1 MSFKIRLLNKRS
13 GNTTPRTQIQTL
25 KRQHHR
31 MWIASGLVLALSGCF
46 DSDDDNDYQAPEENA
61 APVAV
66 DQMLTTQA
74 DIAFDGTLTAT
85 DEDGDALTFGL
96 GENGSLGS
104 AEVNT
109 DGTFTYTPNAQVT
122 GSDSFTF
129 TVSDGVNPDVTATV
143 SVTIEAQQVSFSSY
157 TRDAFS
163 QASTDEPL
171 PVNGREFIQ
180 DADDTTFDD
189 LLIGQ

>member
-1 MSFKIRLLNKRS
+1 MSMKIRLFNKNPNAPAS
-13 GNTTPRTQIQTL
+13 MKSAQAPLQKHKLWVI
-25 KRQHHR
+25 
-31 MWIASGLVLALSGCF
+31 SGLVLALSGCF
-46 DSDDDNDYQAPEENA
+46 DSDDDNDYQAPEENV

-66 DQMLTTQA
+66 DEMLTTQA
-74 DIAFDGTLTAT
+74 DISIDGTLTAT
-85 DEDGDALTFGL
+85 DADGDSLTFGL
-96 GENGSLGS
+96 GENGTLGN

-109 DGTFTYTPNAQVT
+109 DGSFTYTPNAQVT

-129 TVSDGVNPDVTATV
+129 TVSDSVNPEVTATV

-157 TRDAFS
+157 TRDAFN
-163 QASTDEPL
+163 QAPTDEPL
-171 PVNGREFIQ
+171 PINGREFTQ

>member
-1 MSFKIRLLNKRS
+1 MPMKKTLFNHDSSQFSIARFASANARS
-13 GNTTPRTQIQTL
+13 RRVWVI
-25 KRQHHR
+25 
-31 MWIASGLVLALSGCF
+31 SGLVLALSGCF
-46 DSDDDNDYQAPEENA
+46 DSDDDDDYTPPEENV

-85 DEDGDALTFGL
+85 DEDGDTLTFGL

-104 AEVNT
+104 AVVNA
-109 DGTFTYTPNAQVT
+109 DGSFTYTPNAQVT

-129 TVSDGVNPDVTATV
+129 TVSDGVNPEVTASV

-157 TRDAFS
+157 TRDAFN
-163 QASTDEPL
+163 QAPTDEPL
-171 PVNGREFIQ
+171 PINGREFTQ

-189 LLIGQ
+189 LLID

>member
-1 MSFKIRLLNKRS
+1 MSMKIRLFNKNPNAPASMKS
-13 GNTTPRTQIQTL
+13 GQAPLQKHKLWVI
-25 KRQHHR
+25 
-31 MWIASGLVLALSGCF
+31 SGLVLALTGCF
-46 DSDDDNDYQAPEENA
+46 DSDDDNDYQAPEENV

-66 DQMLTTQA
+66 DEMLTTQA

-85 DEDGDALTFGL
+85 DADGDALTFGL
-96 GENGSLGS
+96 GENGMLGN
-104 AEVNT
+104 AEVNA
-109 DGTFTYTPNAQVT
+109 DGNFTYTPNAQVT

-129 TVSDGVNPDVTATV
+129 TVSDGVNPEVTATV

-157 TRDAFS
+157 TRDAFN
-163 QASTDEPL
+163 QAPTDEPL
-171 PVNGREFIQ
+171 PINGREFTQ

>member
-1 MSFKIRLLNKRS
+1 MSMKIRLFNKNPNAPAS
-13 GNTTPRTQIQTL
+13 MKSAQAALQKHKLWVI
-25 KRQHHR
+25 
-31 MWIASGLVLALSGCF
+31 SGLVLALTGCF
-46 DSDDDNDYQAPEENA
+46 DSDDDNDYQAPEENV

-66 DQMLTTQA
+66 DEMLTTQA

-85 DEDGDALTFGL
+85 DDDGDALTFGL
-96 GENGSLGS
+96 GENGTLGN
-104 AEVNT
+104 AEVNA
-109 DGTFTYTPNAQVT
+109 DGSFTYTPNAQVT

-129 TVSDGVNPDVTATV
+129 TVSDGVNPEVTATV

-157 TRDAFS
+157 TRDAFN
-163 QASTDEPL
+163 QAPTDEPL
-171 PVNGREFIQ
+171 PINGREFTQ

>member
-1 MSFKIRLLNKRS
+1 MSTKIRLFNECS
-13 GNTTPRTQIQTL
+13 GNTAPNKQTSVN
-25 KRQHHR
+25 RQQHR
-31 MWIASGLVLALSGCF
+31 LWIASGLVLALSGCF
-46 DSDDDNDYQAPEENA
+46 DSDDDNDYQAPEENS

-104 AEVNT
+104 AEVNA
-109 DGTFTYTPNAQVT
+109 DGSFTYTPNAQVT

-129 TVSDGVNPDVTATV
+129 TVSDGVNSEVTASV

-157 TRDAFS
+157 TRDAFN
-163 QASTDEPL
+163 QAPTDKPL
-171 PVNGREFIQ
+171 PINGREFTQ

-189 LLIGQ
+189 LLIDQ

>member
-1 MSFKIRLLNKRS
+1 MSMKIRLFNKNPNAPAS
-13 GNTTPRTQIQTL
+13 MKSAQAPLQKHKLWVI
-25 KRQHHR
+25 
-31 MWIASGLVLALSGCF
+31 SGLVLALTGCF

-66 DQMLTTQA
+66 DEMLTTQA
-74 DIAFDGTLTAT
+74 DIALDGTLTAT
-85 DEDGDALTFGL
+85 DADGDALTFGL
-96 GENGSLGS
+96 GENGTLGN
-104 AEVNT
+104 AEVNA
-109 DGTFTYTPNAQVT
+109 DGSFTYTPDAQVT

-129 TVSDGVNPDVTATV
+129 TVSDGVNPEVTATV

-157 TRDAFS
+157 TRDAFN
-163 QASTDEPL
+163 QAPTDEPL
-171 PVNGREFIQ
+171 PINGREFTQ

>member
-1 MSFKIRLLNKRS
+1 MSKKIRLFNKNLNASSFAKS
-13 GNTTPRTQIQTL
+13 AQAPLQ
-25 KRQHHR
+25 KHR
-31 MWIASGLVLALSGCF
+31 VWIISGLVLALSGCF

-66 DQMLTTQA
+66 DEMLTTQA
-74 DIAFDGTLTAT
+74 DIAIDGTLTAT
-85 DEDGDALTFGL
+85 DADGDPLTFGL
-96 GENGSLGS
+96 GENGTLGN
-104 AEVNT
+104 AEVNV
-109 DGTFTYTPNAQVT
+109 DGSFTYTPNAQVT

-129 TVSDGVNPDVTATV
+129 TVSDGVNPEVTATV

-157 TRDAFS
+157 TRDAFN
-163 QASTDEPL
+163 QAPTDEPL
-171 PVNGREFIQ
+171 PINGREFPQ

>member
-1 MSFKIRLLNKRS
+1 MSMKIRLFNKNPNAPAFVKS
-13 GNTTPRTQIQTL
+13 GQAPLQKHKLWVI
-25 KRQHHR
+25 
-31 MWIASGLVLALSGCF
+31 SGLVLALTGCF
-46 DSDDDNDYQAPEENA
+46 DSDDDNDYQAPEENV

-66 DQMLTTQA
+66 DEMLTTQA

-85 DEDGDALTFGL
+85 DADGNALTFGL
-96 GENGSLGS
+96 GENGTLGN
-104 AEVNT
+104 AEVNA
-109 DGTFTYTPNAQVT
+109 DGSFTYTPNAQVT

-129 TVSDGVNPDVTATV
+129 TVSDGVNPEVTATV

-157 TRDAFS
+157 TRDAFN
-163 QASTDEPL
+163 QAPTDEPL
-171 PVNGREFIQ
+171 PINGREFTQ

>member
-1 MSFKIRLLNKRS
+1 MSFKIRLLSKKS
-13 GNTTPRTQIQTL
+13 DKTTPKKQSSV
-25 KRQHHR
+25 KRQQHR

-46 DSDDDNDYQAPEENA
+46 DSDDDNNYQAPEENV

-66 DQMLTTQA
+66 DEMLTTQA

-109 DGTFTYTPNAQVT
+109 DGTFTYTPKAQVT

-129 TVSDGVNPDVTATV
+129 TVSDGVNPEVTA
-143 SVTIEAQQVSFSSY
+143 SVRITIEAQQLSFSSY
-157 TRDAFS
+157 TRDAFN
-163 QASTDEPL
+163 QAPTDEPL
-171 PVNGREFIQ
+171 PINGREFTQ
-180 DADDTTFDD
+180 DADDSTFDD
-189 LLIGQ
+189 LLIDQ

>member
-1 MSFKIRLLNKRS
+1 MSMKIRLFNKNPNAPAS
-13 GNTTPRTQIQTL
+13 MKSAQAPLQKHKLWVI
-25 KRQHHR
+25 
-31 MWIASGLVLALSGCF
+31 SGLVLALTGCF
-46 DSDDDNDYQAPEENA
+46 DSDDDNDYQAPEENV

-66 DQMLTTQA
+66 DEMLTTQA

-85 DEDGDALTFGL
+85 DDDGDALTFGL
-96 GENGSLGS
+96 GENGTLGN
-104 AEVNT
+104 AEVNA
-109 DGTFTYTPNAQVT
+109 DGSFTYTPNAQVT

-129 TVSDGVNPDVTATV
+129 TVSDGVNPEVTATV

-157 TRDAFS
+157 TRDAFN
-163 QASTDEPL
+163 QAPTDEPL
-171 PVNGREFIQ
+171 PINGREFTQ

>member
-1 MSFKIRLLNKRS
+1 MSKIRLFNKNLNASSFAKS
-13 GNTTPRTQIQTL
+13 AQAPLQ
-25 KRQHHR
+25 KHR
-31 MWIASGLVLALSGCF
+31 VWIISGLVLALSGCF
-46 DSDDDNDYQAPEENA
+46 DSDDDNDYQAPEENV

-66 DQMLTTQA
+66 DEMLTTQA
-74 DIAFDGTLTAT
+74 DIAIDGTLTAT
-85 DEDGDALTFGL
+85 DADGDALTFRL
-96 GENGSLGS
+96 GENGTLGN

-109 DGTFTYTPNAQVT
+109 DGSFTYTPNAQVT

-129 TVSDGVNPDVTATV
+129 TVSDGVNPEVTATV

-157 TRDAFS
+157 TRDAFN
-163 QASTDEPL
+163 QAPTDEPL
-171 PVNGREFIQ
+171 PINGREFTQ